1 MAVKVTKIE
10 PGSPAERAGLAA
22 GDRILTIDGG
32 QINDMLDYE
41 FYTTKGTLTVAA
53 ERDGRRM
60 TFTVQKEEY
69 EPLGCDFETYLID
82 KHHSCKNKC
91 IFCFVDQLPRGMR
104 QSLYFKDDDERL
116 SFLFGNY
123 ITLTNLTRQEMDR
136 IKLMHISPINISVH
150 AVDPE
155 LRVQMMKN
163 RFAGDLMPRMQ
174 ELAEAGIEMNCQLVL
189 CRGINDGEALARSM
203 QQLCALWPRV
213 QSVAAV
219 PIGVTRY
226 REGLPQLQTYD
237 RESAA
242 KTLDQMLDF
251 GDRMLK
257 LHGERIVYPAD
268 EWFFLAGR
276 PLPPAEFYGGYYQL
290 DNGVGMCRKFYDE
303 FMEELK
309 KPHRVKL
316 PCRAD
321 SICGESVYPLVVS
334 LADALMKKYRFV
346 KLRVHCIRNDFFG
359 GNVSVTGLL
368 TGQDIAAQA
377 AGKMLSGRL
386 LLPGNTL
393 RSEEDVLLDDMTVEE
408 LGRRVN
414 AGVTVLPSDGGAFA
428 RAALGLPVEQQRGS
442 EVGSMERKE

>member
-1 MAVKVTKIE
+1 MAIKIDTVA
-10 PGSPAERAGLAA
+10 PGSDAQALGLGP
-22 GDRILTIDGG
+22 GDELVAVDGNA
-32 QINDMLDYE
+32 INDALDYQ
-41 FYTTKGTLTVAA
+41 FYTDSPGFHLTARVQGAIRELEVARQPG
-53 ERDGRRM
+53 ED
-60 TFTVQKEEY
+60 F
-69 EPLGCDFETYLID
+69 GCNFATYLGD
-82 KHHSCKNKC
+82 KKHSCANRC
-91 IFCFVDQLPRGMR
+91 IFCFIDQMPPGMR
-104 QSLYFKDDDERL
+104 ESLYFKDDDERL

-377 AGKMLSGRL
+377 AGK
-386 LLPGNTL
+386 
-393 RSEEDVLLDDMTVEE
+393 EDVLLDDMTVEE
-408 LGRRVN
+408 LGRRLN
-414 AGVTVLPSDGGAFA
+414 AEVTVLPSDGGAFA